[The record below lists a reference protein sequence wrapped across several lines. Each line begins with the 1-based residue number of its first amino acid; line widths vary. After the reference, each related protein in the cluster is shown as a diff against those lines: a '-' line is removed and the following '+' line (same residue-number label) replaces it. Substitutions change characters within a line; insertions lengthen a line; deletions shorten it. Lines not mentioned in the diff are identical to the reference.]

1 MASLLE
7 TDIFSALILLVVG
20 VVAIVLALFLL
31 KEYLETK
38 KIYHLSWAISFIVLF
53 VSGVLIIFL
62 GFEVLTEPLIP
73 VVAALIPVCL
83 AVGLFNVV
91 WPEKQYW
98 LFYTIYAVVGILV
111 LTVARMDIFLGE
123 MKTMI
128 LMAVHVPSGL
138 SIVLIPLY
146 TGFVT
151 KDTEWTSV
159 FFSIGGLLISF
170 GGVLLAFLKLD
181 MAILSQDQIFAI
193 LPLLLLIVG
202 VFFVLGIGLPTKW
215 KVKLPFLG

>member
-7 TDIFSALILLVVG
+7 TDLPAALILLVVG
-20 VVAIVLALFLL
+20 VVAIILALFLL
-31 KEYLETK
+31 KEYMATK
-38 KIYHLSWAISFIVLF
+38 KIYHLTWAISFLVLF
-53 VSGVLIIFL
+53 VSGVLIIL
-62 GFEVLTEPLIP
+62 MGFAVLEEDLVP

-83 AVGLFNVV
+83 AIGLFNTV
-91 WPEKQYW
+91 WPDKQYW
-98 LFYTIYAVVGILV
+98 LFFTIYTVLGLII
-111 LTVARMDIFLGE
+111 LTVARLDLFLGE
-123 MKTMI
+123 MKTMV

-146 TGFVT
+146 TGFIT

-181 MAILSQDQIFAI
+181 MPILSQQEIFAI
-193 LPLLLLIVG
+193 LPILLLIVG

-215 KVKLPFLG
+215 KVKLPFLD